1 METFVLALGLT
12 LIAGLS
18 TTIGSFIA
26 ILVKKPSSKFIS
38 LIMGFS
44 AGVMILVSFVELL
57 QQGIDSSGFILGH
70 LFFFLGMGLMFLIDV
85 SISHIYEFEEPKSK
99 EKKGKSIENVNFQKT
114 SLLITLGVF
123 IHNFPEG
130 MVTFAGTLKDVEL
143 GFLLAFA
150 IALHNIPEGIAV
162 AIPIYTSTKSRKKAF
177 FWSFFSGISEPIGA
191 LVFGLILF
199 PFINDFLLGAM
210 LAIVGGFMVYISL
223 DELLPASRIFG
234 NEHLS
239 ILGIIAGMFFM
250 FLSLALL

>member
-1 METFVLALGLT
+1 MNDYFFALL
-12 LIAGLS
+12 LPLLAGLA

-26 ILVKKPSSKFIS
+26 ILVKRPSSKYIS

-57 QQGIDSSGFILGH
+57 QQGIESSGFIFGH
-70 LFFFLGMGLMFLIDV
+70 LFFFFGMGLMFLIDI
-85 SISHIYEFEEPKSK
+85 SISHVYEFEEPTIQ
-99 EKKGKSIENVNFQKT
+99 EKKENYKENINFQKT

-177 FWSFFSGISEPIGA
+177 LWSFFSGISEPIGA
-191 LVFGLILF
+191 LIFGLILF
-199 PFINDFLLGAM
+199 PFVNDILLGVM

-223 DELLPASRIFG
+223 DELLPASRTFG
-234 NEHLS
+234 SEHLS
-239 ILGIIAGMFFM
+239 ILGLITGMIFM
-250 FLSLALL
+250 FLSLVLL